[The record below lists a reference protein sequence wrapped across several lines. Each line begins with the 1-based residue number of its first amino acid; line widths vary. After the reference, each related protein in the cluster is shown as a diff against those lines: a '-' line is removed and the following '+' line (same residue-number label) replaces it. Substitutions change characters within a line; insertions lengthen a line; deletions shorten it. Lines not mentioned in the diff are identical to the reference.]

1 MSIEKSF
8 KSRWRSSVLS
18 NPLRT
23 SSNQKLISPPPKI
36 SHVYVWE
43 GRLGG
48 MKRELTSGTT
58 DGPSWF
64 NRMKGKLVNSFIVLN
79 QPQGVVPCSQVK
91 SICKHFYRYLAINSY
106 LSSKFTEHGSV
117 RYSFRFMSIKNETWT
132 YRWSL
137 IGPWPCMF
145 KILLIEVSDKI
156 FYQLIS
162 RSANCIHNTT
172 QYMLHNVWCT
182 VWI

>member
-8 KSRWRSSVLS
+8 KSRWRSGVLS

-23 SSNQKLISPPPKI
+23 SSNQKLIFPPKI

-117 RYSFRFMSIKNETWT
+117 RYSFRFMSITNETWT
-132 YRWSL
+132 YRCRW
-137 IGPWPCMF
+137 
-145 KILLIEVSDKI
+145 
-156 FYQLIS
+156 
-162 RSANCIHNTT
+162 
-172 QYMLHNVWCT
+172 
-182 VWI
+182 